1 MSQQLSSKF
10 FCKDNTV
17 LYCLMFALQS
27 LHQSMFYSEA
37 LLLIETAVIVYCV
50 LS

>member
-1 MSQQLSSKF
+1 MSQQLGSKF

-27 LHQSMFYSEA
+27 LHQSMFYSEV
-37 LLLIETAVIVYCV
+37 LLHGEIAVIV
-50 LS
+50 